1 MKYLIFRYSDQTSHF
16 VPYFTICVI
25 NSLYLAL
32 DLIFMAKEEY
42 KQLSCSDVG
51 MACGFQV
58 RAKTE
63 EEVMEHARAH
73 AAKAHGLKKISP
85 NTENKIKSVIKTV
98 SVDVPEK
105 K

>member
-1 MKYLIFRYSDQTSHF
+1 
-16 VPYFTICVI
+16 
-25 NSLYLAL
+25 
-32 DLIFMAKEEY
+32 MAKEEY

-63 EEVMEHARAH
+63 DEVMEHARAH
-73 AAKAHGLKKISP
+73 AAKAHGLKEISP

>member
-1 MKYLIFRYSDQTSHF
+1 MS
-16 VPYFTICVI
+16 
-25 NSLYLAL
+25 
-32 DLIFMAKEEY
+32 MAKQEY

-63 EEVMEHARAH
+63 EEVMKHAKTH
-73 AAKAHGLKKISP
+73 ASESHGLKEISA
-85 NTENKIKSVIKTV
+85 NTEKKIKDNIKTV

>member
-1 MKYLIFRYSDQTSHF
+1 MVT
-16 VPYFTICVI
+16 
-25 NSLYLAL
+25 
-32 DLIFMAKEEY
+32 EEY

-63 EEVMEHARAH
+63 AEVMKHAKTH
-73 AAKAHGLKKISP
+73 AAEAHGLKEISA
-85 NTENKIKSVIKTV
+85 NTEKKVKDSIKTV
-98 SVDVPEK
+98 SVDVPAK

>member
-1 MKYLIFRYSDQTSHF
+1 
-16 VPYFTICVI
+16 
-25 NSLYLAL
+25 
-32 DLIFMAKEEY
+32 MAKEEY

-63 EEVMEHARAH
+63 AEVLKHAKTH
-73 AAKAHGLKKISP
+73 ATEVHGLKEISS
-85 NTENKIKSVIKTV
+85 NTEKKIKESIKTV

>member
-1 MKYLIFRYSDQTSHF
+1 
-16 VPYFTICVI
+16 
-25 NSLYLAL
+25 
-32 DLIFMAKEEY
+32 MAKQEY

-63 EEVMEHARAH
+63 GEVMKHAKTH
-73 AAKAHGLKKISP
+73 AAESHGLKEISA
-85 NTENKIKSVIKTV
+85 NTEKKIKDNIKTV

>member
-1 MKYLIFRYSDQTSHF
+1 
-16 VPYFTICVI
+16 
-25 NSLYLAL
+25 
-32 DLIFMAKEEY
+32 MAKEEY

-63 EEVMEHARAH
+63 AEVVEHAKVH
-73 AAKAHGLKKISP
+73 AARAHGLKEVSP
-85 NTENKIKSVIKTV
+85 DTEKKIKAAIKTV
-98 SVDVPEK
+98 SIDIPEK

>member
-1 MKYLIFRYSDQTSHF
+1 
-16 VPYFTICVI
+16 
-25 NSLYLAL
+25 
-32 DLIFMAKEEY
+32 MAKEEY
-42 KQLSCSDVG
+42 KQLSCVDIG

-63 EEVMEHARAH
+63 KEIMEHVKMH
-73 AAKAHGLKKISP
+73 ATEAHGMKEIWPETEKKIKA
-85 NTENKIKSVIKTV
+85 NIKSV